1 MPEVLEKLAC
11 EVLDDRMLEF
21 FEEASKVK
29 LPCERRDEGVI
40 NEFDLPYQQRTY
52 HWVTRKAEVHDIGAT
67 WYARNGEVGLDF
79 VVWRMFRA
87 DEDKQEQ
94 VHR

>member
-1 MPEVLEKLAC
+1 
-11 EVLDDRMLEF
+11 
-21 FEEASKVK
+21 
-29 LPCERRDEGVI
+29 
-40 NEFDLPYQQRTY
+40 
-52 HWVTRKAEVHDIGAT
+52 VHDIGAT

-94 VHR
+94 VHS